1 LASVGGPLQFFG
13 DKAKSYHDCLQHV
26 ANDEA
31 DVELIGQLDDSYRDL
46 VHYISEAQERVKSDY
61 QRY

>member
-1 LASVGGPLQFFG
+1 
-13 DKAKSYHDCLQHV
+13 V